1 MLLFIFIY
9 YYSLLVII
17 IICYPYYHSLL
28 FFVIPIIIL
37 CYLLSLL
44 SFFVI
49 CYPYTLITFIII
61 TSNFA
66 FKCHRDEKLV
76 YPVNAISFHP
86 TFGTF
91 STSGADGYI
100 HTWDKDSRQ
109 RLESSVSLGSPIQA
123 TCFNRSGSLFA
134 YSLGYDWFKGHEYYE
149 ASSKNVIKIHPVAE
163 NEVKPRQ
170 SAAFRRR

>member
-1 MLLFIFIY
+1 MYCIVYCYFAGGVGVLCLFY
-9 YYSLLVII
+9 YDIS
-17 IICYPYYHSLL
+17 
-28 FFVIPIIIL
+28 
-37 CYLLSLL
+37 LSLHL
-44 SFFVI
+44 SN
-49 CYPYTLITFIII
+49 
-61 TSNFA
+61 SNFA
-66 FKCHRDEKLV
+66 FKCHRDEKMV

-109 RLESSVSLGSPIQA
+109 RLESSVSLGAPVQA
-123 TCFNRSGSLFA
+123 TCFNRTGSLFA

-149 ASSKNVIKIHPVAE
+149 ASAKNAIMIHPVAE

-170 SAAFRRR
+170 SSAFRRR